1 MGKQLASQ
9 VVILTYDTAFHIY
22 INEIYLYNLG
32 KLLEAEQS

>member
-9 VVILTYDTAFHIY
+9 VVTSTYDISFHFY